1 MLINKTLFALYFPFF
16 IALIIQ
22 LIEGWKLSTDLMNK
36 LINVMR
42 EISQRAVVKAGKTS
56 ACCDKSKY
64 GFLIGIGR

>member
-1 MLINKTLFALYFPFF
+1 
-16 IALIIQ
+16 
-22 LIEGWKLSTDLMNK
+22 MNK

-42 EISQRAVVKAGKTS
+42 EISQRAVVKADKTI